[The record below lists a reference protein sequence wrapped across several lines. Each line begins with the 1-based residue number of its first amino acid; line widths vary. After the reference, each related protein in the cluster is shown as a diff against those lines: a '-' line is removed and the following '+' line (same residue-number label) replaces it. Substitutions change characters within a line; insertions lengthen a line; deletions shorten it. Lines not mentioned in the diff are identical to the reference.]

1 LYPAYAGFS
10 FEIGGIILRKEK
22 FISVIIAAAGQGKR
36 MNSEMNKQYLNLCN
50 KPVLARTIEA
60 FDQSFFIDEIIVV
73 THPDE
78 IQYCRERII
87 NSFGFKK
94 VTKVVAGGA
103 ERQES
108 ILNGLKAVDE
118 RCDIV
123 AIHDGARPF
132 IKEETILNSID
143 QAIKYK
149 AVGVGVPVKDTIKVV
164 DEEKNIK
171 NTPDRKTLWAI
182 QTPQVFD
189 YKLVLKAHKKA
200 IEDGYQGTDDT
211 VLVERI
217 GEDLKMVMGHY
228 ENIKI
233 TTPEDL
239 YIGEAI
245 LKNRN

>member
-1 LYPAYAGFS
+1 MK
-10 FEIGGIILRKEK
+10 KEK
-22 FISVIIAAAGQGKR
+22 FVSVIIAAAGRGKR
-36 MNSEMNKQYLNLCN
+36 MNSNMNKQYLNLCN
-50 KPVLARTIEA
+50 KPVLAHAIEA
-60 FDQSFFIDEIIVV
+60 FEQSVYIDEIIVV
-73 THPDE
+73 THPEE
-78 IQYCRERII
+78 IQYCKERII
-87 NSFGFKK
+87 DSFGFKK
-94 VTKVVAGGA
+94 VTKVIGGGF

-118 RCDIV
+118 KCDIV

-132 IKEETILNSID
+132 IKGETIIDSID
-143 QAIKYK
+143 AAIKYK

-171 NTPDRKTLWAI
+171 NTPDRKTIWAI

-189 YKLVLKAHKKA
+189 YKLVLKAHEKA

-217 GEDLKMVMGHY
+217 GEDVKLVMGSY

-245 LKNRN
+245 LQNRD

>member
-1 LYPAYAGFS
+1 MK
-10 FEIGGIILRKEK
+10 KEK
-22 FISVIIAAAGQGKR
+22 FVSVIIAAAGRGKR
-36 MNSEMNKQYLNLCN
+36 MNSNMNKQYLNLCN
-50 KPVLARTIEA
+50 KPVLAHAIEA
-60 FDQSFFIDEIIVV
+60 FEQSVYIDEIIVV
-73 THPDE
+73 THPEE
-78 IQYCRERII
+78 IQYCKERII
-87 NSFGFKK
+87 DSFGFKK
-94 VTKVVAGGA
+94 VTKVIGGGSK
-103 ERQES
+103 RQES

-118 RCDIV
+118 KCDIV

-132 IKEETILNSID
+132 IKGETIIDSID
-143 QAIKYK
+143 AAIKYK

-189 YKLVLKAHKKA
+189 YKLVLKAHEKA

-217 GEDLKMVMGHY
+217 GEDVKLVMGSY

-245 LKNRN
+245 LQNRD